1 MQKSIGNAGTLSL
14 CALFVAL
21 IAVGNFI
28 RIPIPP
34 IPITMQLLFTA
45 LAGMLLGAK
54 RGMICCA
61 AYVLIGLCGFPIF
74 TGGGGPQYIFHP
86 TFGMLIGFV
95 LGTGLTG
102 FLVERMRRP
111 GFLKYA
117 AAGYAGFLVIY
128 ILGIP
133 YYLMIMNL
141 YMGASVGVKEALMAC
156 YIVFI
161 PGDIVKCLL
170 AATLAVRLR
179 PQLIRTGL

>member
-34 IPITMQLLFTA
+34 IPITLQLLFTA

-74 TGGGGPQYIFHP
+74 TGGCGPQYIFHP

-95 LGTGLTG
+95 PVSYTHLDVYKRQAPVGR
-102 FLVERMRRP
+102 FLLVFPPLCGQPQRQ
-111 GFLKYA
+111 G
-117 AAGYAGFLVIY
+117 AGF
-128 ILGIP
+128 
-133 YYLMIMNL
+133 
-141 YMGASVGVKEALMAC
+141 
-156 YIVFI
+156 
-161 PGDIVKCLL
+161 
-170 AATLAVRLR
+170 
-179 PQLIRTGL
+179 